1 MVLQSIEDKKKQIKD
16 DKDDGEFDA
25 KELFRDAYSKVN
37 NKRSLRKRANFDRHS
52 SASPSRQERRR
63 HSKSTTI

>member
-1 MVLQSIEDKKKQIKD
+1 MQNKKKQIKD